1 MRLPTVNLWGDSTL
15 FLQMGVSVCAYLM
28 SPSVSLVVDIRCSM
42 MPLLIYIYIYI
53 YIHIHIYIY
62 IYTHMY
68 ITARYIYIYIYTH
81 IFTRRLP
88 APRVDGWP
96 VSHALNI
103 IFVY

>member
-1 MRLPTVNLWGDSTL
+1 
-15 FLQMGVSVCAYLM
+15 
-28 SPSVSLVVDIRCSM
+28 
-42 MPLLIYIYIYI
+42 
-53 YIHIHIYIY
+53 
-62 IYTHMY
+62 MY